1 MLLQR
6 EGWKINHKRVY
17 RLYRQEGLLVRTRR
31 RRKRVGPPR
40 PWTPLE
46 VSRPN
51 ERWCLDFMC
60 DQLSNGQRIRVFNVI
75 DAFTR
80 ESLVISVGLTFP
92 SRRVTEVLDEA
103 IRERGRPEWLTMDNG
118 TEFTSNVFD
127 AWAYDRKIKLNFIT
141 PGRPC
146 ENGLIE
152 SFNGRFRDEC
162 LNQHWFVTLEE
173 AQQISDAWKE
183 DYNQVRPHSSL
194 DNLTPSEYAEKLLQ
208 ESTA

>member
-1 MLLQR
+1 
-6 EGWKINHKRVY
+6 
-17 RLYRQEGLLVRTRR
+17 
-31 RRKRVGPPR
+31 
-40 PWTPLE
+40 
-46 VSRPN
+46 
-51 ERWCLDFMC
+51 
-60 DQLSNGQRIRVFNVI
+60 
-75 DAFTR
+75 
-80 ESLVISVGLTFP
+80 
-92 SRRVTEVLDEA
+92 
-103 IRERGRPEWLTMDNG
+103 MDNG

-173 AQQISDAWKE
+173 AQRISDAWRE

-194 DNLTPSEYAEKLLQ
+194 GDLTPSEYAEKLLQ
-208 ESTA
+208 ETTA